1 MTPHD
6 MKYST
11 NDNRKA
17 ITVSFSDR
25 LNIYKVVV
33 PIVKRR
39 SRLKKI
45 DKLIVPLHS
54 VQLRWVL
61 FSRSRK
67 EMVTF
72 VNLRQLQIS
81 SNSVSFSLELEM
93 GNST

>member
-1 MTPHD
+1 

-17 ITVSFSDR
+17 ITVSFSDS

-45 DKLIVPLHS
+45 DKLIVALYS

-81 SNSVSFSLELEM
+81 SNSVSFSLKLEM